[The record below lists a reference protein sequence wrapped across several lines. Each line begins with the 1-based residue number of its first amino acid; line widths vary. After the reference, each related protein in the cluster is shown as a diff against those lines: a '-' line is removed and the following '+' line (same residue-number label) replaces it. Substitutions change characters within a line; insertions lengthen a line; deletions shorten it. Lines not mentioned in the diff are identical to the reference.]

1 MIELLCLSSAP
12 TTLVVHVHDMKLVRA
27 VAVSSRAQKASAM
40 VKQPTVPLAVRRKV
54 KRRLEDLQ
62 QRGVPAVMLKLVCR
76 DRK

>member
-1 MIELLCLSSAP
+1 M
-12 TTLVVHVHDMKLVRA
+12 VHVHEMKLVRA

-62 QRGVPAVMLKLVCR
+62 QRGVPAVPRSKVG
-76 DRK
+76 DATHDTGQHYNHKKTFG